1 MAFFVTFKAIVERRD
16 VMANTLLLAAA
27 LMSQSAVT
35 VTPPLT
41 VPAPALPSG
50 EVGYHEI
57 MAGRPLAAIARIE
70 NGPLAKADDPLVL
83 INLGTAYK
91 LLGKKDQ
98 AERLY
103 RRAASSDDRYDVQM
117 SDGRWI
123 DSRRAASLAM
133 ARLGSDE
140 VLALR

>member
-1 MAFFVTFKAIVERRD
+1 MSTSLF
-16 VMANTLLLAAA
+16 LAAA
-27 LMSQSAVT
+27 LVAQPFLTSAAVM

-50 EVGYHEI
+50 DVGYHEI
-57 MAGRPLAAIARIE
+57 MAGRPLAAINRIE
-70 NGPLAKADDPLVL
+70 GSELARQGDPLAL

-91 LLGKKDQ
+91 MVGRKDD
-98 AERLY
+98 AARLY
-103 RRAASSDDRYDVQM
+103 RTAAGSDDRYDVQLAN
-117 SDGRWI
+117 GRWI
-123 DSRRAASLAM
+123 DSRRAATLAM